1 MPKLFRIA
9 VFAAVVAAIVGGA
22 IWGLQS
28 PDERSTRHAGAHAA
42 ESAPIPVTTG
52 AARLGDVPIYLEG
65 VGTVKAR
72 NTVTV
77 RAQVDGKIQ
86 SIDFKEG
93 DTVRK
98 GDVLARI
105 DPATY
110 KAQLEQAKAKKAL
123 DEALL
128 ANTKRDLER
137 YEKVGTLAESQQQ
150 IDTQRALVQQQ
161 EAQVQADQAAID
173 NAQAVLGYTDI
184 VAPISG
190 RTGIRLID
198 EGNIVHN
205 TDTAGIVV
213 ITEVQPIS
221 VVFTLPQQQLADI
234 RKSEGEKALD
244 AIAFTTDGKLE
255 LDRGTLQ
262 VIDNQIDPATGTV
275 RLKAEFPNAKTQMWP
290 GQFVNVRLLVETIAQ
305 ALTVPTQAIQRGPNG
320 TFVYIV
326 NGDHSVATRT
336 VTLGHQTEN
345 ETVISSGLAA
355 GDTIVLSGFGRL
367 SDGAKIAAEQ
377 NDPAKAGSPDVS
389 HEHRHHRENASSA
402 P

>member
-1 MPKLFRIA
+1 MSKFLRIA
-9 VFAAVVAAIVGGA
+9 GFAAVVSMIVGGA
-22 IWGLQS
+22 VWALQTGGNGS
-28 PDERSTRHAGAHAA
+28 DRRGGTHAA
-42 ESAPIPVTTG
+42 DRNTSVPVTT
-52 AARLGDVPIYLEG
+52 AQAQVTDVPIYLEG

-86 SIDFKEG
+86 SINFKEG
-93 DTVRK
+93 DAVNK
-98 GDVLARI
+98 ADVLAKI

-110 KAQLEQAKAKKAL
+110 KAQLDQSRAKKSL

-161 EAQVQADQAAID
+161 QAQVASDQAAID

-198 EGNIVHN
+198 EGNIVHSGE
-205 TDTAGIVV
+205 TGGIVV

-221 VVFTLPQQQLADI
+221 VVFTLPQQQLNDI
-234 RKSEGEKALD
+234 RKNEGTALT
-244 AIAFTTDGKLE
+244 AIAFTTDGKSE

-290 GQFVNVRLLVETIAQ
+290 GQFVNVRLLVETLKQ
-305 ALTVPTQAIQRGPNG
+305 ALTVPAQAIQRGPNG
-320 TFVYIV
+320 TFVYVV
-326 NGDHSVATRT
+326 NAGQSVSMRA
-336 VTLGHQTEN
+336 VTLGHQS
-345 ETVISSGLAA
+345 ETDTVVTTGLAA
-355 GDTIVLSGFGRL
+355 GDAVVLSGFGRL
-367 SDGAKIAAEQ
+367 SDGAKITDEQ
-377 NDPAKAGSPDVS
+377 SDSKAGAPETPR
-389 HEHRHHRENASSA
+389 EHHHHPENASSA

>member
-1 MPKLFRIA
+1 MSKFTRI
-9 VFAAVVAAIVGGA
+9 VGFAAVVSVIVGGA
-22 IWGLQS
+22 VWALQTGGS
-28 PDERSTRHAGAHAA
+28 DPGKRGGSHSGDH
-42 ESAPIPVTTG
+42 SAVPVTTG
-52 AARLGDVPIYLEG
+52 RAQATDVPIYLEG

-86 SIDFKEG
+86 SINFKEG
-93 DTVRK
+93 DTVKK
-98 GDVLARI
+98 GDVLAKI

-110 KAQLEQAKAKKAL
+110 KAQLDQSKAKKSL

-161 EAQVQADQAAID
+161 QAQVASDQAAID
-173 NAQAVLGYTDI
+173 NAQAVLSYTDI

-198 EGNIVHN
+198 EGNIIHSGE
-205 TDTAGIVV
+205 TGGIVV

-221 VVFTLPQQQLADI
+221 VVFTLPQQQLNDI
-234 RKSEGEKALD
+234 RKSEGDKTLA
-244 AIAFTTDGKLE
+244 AIAFTTDGKSE

-275 RLKAEFPNAKTQMWP
+275 RLKAEFPNANTQMWP
-290 GQFVNVRLLVETIAQ
+290 GQFVNVRLLIDTLQQ
-305 ALTVPTQAIQRGPNG
+305 ALTVPSQAIQRGPNG
-320 TFVYIV
+320 PFVYVV
-326 NGDHSVATRT
+326 NADQTASMRT
-336 VTLGHQTEN
+336 VSLGHQAET
-345 ETVISSGLAA
+345 ETVVTSGLTA
-355 GDTIVLSGFGRL
+355 GDTVVLTGFGRL
-367 SDGAKIAAEQ
+367 SDGTKVMGEQ
-377 NDPAKAGSPDVS
+377 STPKDGSPETPRE
-389 HEHRHHRENASSA
+389 HHHRHENASSA